1 MTKNF
6 ILSNEIHDDQMQYN
20 ICEDEISKRS
30 FGGDSLEFRSVA
42 RVGLHTETHTEDERT
57 HARNESREKWIE
69 GEGSNQHTVNELKYN
84 ENNSRYISEL
94 IKETSIKDVNQIRSH
109 QLRMP
114 GKNQDFQTPPTCLLC
129 LA

>member
-57 HARNESREKWIE
+57 DARNKSREKWIE
-69 GEGSNQHTVNELKYN
+69 WESPNQHTVDELK
-84 ENNSRYISEL
+84 
-94 IKETSIKDVNQIRSH
+94 
-109 QLRMP
+109 
-114 GKNQDFQTPPTCLLC
+114 
-129 LA
+129 